1 MCVIA
6 QDRVSGRRKIKAQGR
21 DMKYIYIEPM
31 FTYFPLELEHTE
43 IVFEI
48 DFEIVLE
55 KIASRRANK

>member
-1 MCVIA
+1 
-6 QDRVSGRRKIKAQGR
+6 
-21 DMKYIYIEPM
+21 MKYIYIEPM

-55 KIASRRANK
+55 KNASRRANK